1 MSMVTTI
8 PLKTDLLESLQE
20 LADEQGLDV
29 ENVLDG
35 MVRQYLH
42 QNRREKIRQENE
54 HFVRMHPEL
63 LKRYK
68 GHHVAIHQGELVDH
82 DRDLDKLI
90 ARIKVRLGR
99 IPVLIAL
106 VTDEPSPTVNVRR
119 PQLLYSQ

>member
-63 LKRYK
+63 LKRYE